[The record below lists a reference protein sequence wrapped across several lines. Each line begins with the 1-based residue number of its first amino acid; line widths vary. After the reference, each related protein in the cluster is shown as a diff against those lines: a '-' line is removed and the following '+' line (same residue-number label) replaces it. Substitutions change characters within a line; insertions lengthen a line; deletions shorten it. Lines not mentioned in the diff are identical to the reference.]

1 MTVGASTCRV
11 KKIIKG
17 SPIIVFIL
25 HRLLFYF
32 YCDLKFTYYIPTVSC
47 SFFSF
52 RIHQLLTQILFSLQ
66 VQPLLSFQSY
76 FTSYSI
82 SSTCIHMYI
91 SFNIASLHT
100 SISSTCIHMYT
111 LLLLLLTGTIFSYF
125 CMSSSTSVLILAI
138 LIAIVLF

>member
-1 MTVGASTCRV
+1 MLNIYGIILKTMTVGASTCRV

-25 HRLLFYF
+25 HRLLLYF

-82 SSTCIHMYI
+82 SSTCIHIYK
-91 SFNIASLHT
+91 FQHHFT
-100 SISSTCIHMYT
+100 SYFHLQHMYT
-111 LLLLLLTGTIFSYF
+111 HVYLIVTIINGYN
-125 CMSSSTSVLILAI
+125 I
-138 LIAIVLF
+138 